1 MQTGDRNRATR
12 TAAGVLAF
20 AGLTA
25 LAACMPDTTP
35 QDSETADT
43 NATAPAP
50 VLPASPEAGGD
61 PVTVARIESV
71 PTARA
76 SLRPTMGNMASG
88 VVEFTETPEGGLAI
102 SVELAELAEG
112 NHGLHIHET
121 GDCSAPDASSAGE
134 HFNPGDRA
142 HGSPN
147 DEIHHAG
154 DLGNVS
160 ADARGIVVA
169 NLETSELALE
179 GDYGVVNRAII
190 VHTGED
196 DFQSQPSGNSGDPVA
211 CGVIRL
217 TGAPDST
224 G

>member
-1 MQTGDRNRATR
+1 MQTGHRNPATR
-12 TAAGVLAF
+12 TAMGVWAF
-20 AGLTA
+20 AGLAA
-25 LAACMPDTTP
+25 LAACAPDTTP
-35 QDSETADT
+35 QDSETADS
-43 NATAPAP
+43 NAIAPP
-50 VLPASPEAGGD
+50 SVLPASPEVGGN
-61 PVTVARIESV
+61 PVTVARVESV

-76 SLRPTMGNMASG
+76 SLRPTMGNMTSG
-88 VVEFTETPEGGLAI
+88 VVEFTETPAGTLAV
-102 SVELAELAEG
+102 SVELAELTEG
-112 NHGLHIHET
+112 SHGLHIHET

-134 HFNPGDRA
+134 HFNPGGGT

-160 ADARGIVVA
+160 ADARGIAVT
-169 NLETSELALE
+169 NLETSELQLD
-179 GDYGVVNRAII
+179 GDHGVVNRAII
-190 VHTGED
+190 VHSGED

-217 TGAPDST
+217 TGAADSV